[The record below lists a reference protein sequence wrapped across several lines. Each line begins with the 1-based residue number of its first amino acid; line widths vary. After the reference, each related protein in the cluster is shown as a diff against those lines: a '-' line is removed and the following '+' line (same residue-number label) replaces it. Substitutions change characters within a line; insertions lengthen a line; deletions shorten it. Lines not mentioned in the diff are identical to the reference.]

1 VVCSSKAFRVI
12 ANALI
17 RASFVGTIDN
27 YVDIIAAAWDGERQY
42 VQVLSAVHDY
52 AAWLKGT
59 VWQTSHSSDKDVNS
73 LVRSTPQE
81 EPILRHQEACNRW
94 SSLLVVMQ
102 LTFLVNCYVLTPP

>member
-1 VVCSSKAFRVI
+1 VLCSSQAFRVI

-59 VWQTSHSSDKDVNS
+59 VWETSHSSDKDVNA
-73 LVRSTPQE
+73 LVH
-81 EPILRHQEACNRW
+81 LKKNRY
-94 SSLLVVMQ
+94 
-102 LTFLVNCYVLTPP
+102 YVIRKRAVDGAVCLW